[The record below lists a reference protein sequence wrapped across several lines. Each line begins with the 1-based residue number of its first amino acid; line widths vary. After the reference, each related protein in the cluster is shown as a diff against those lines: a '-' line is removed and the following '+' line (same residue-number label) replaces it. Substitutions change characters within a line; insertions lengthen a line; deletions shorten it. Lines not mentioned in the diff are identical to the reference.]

1 MIDMDYTHLLK
12 RLVLPPGFTV
22 PSRMVHDDVVATAST
37 RADLADDVRGINASL
52 AIIKQ
57 TRGGSWPTG
66 PVTEDYNYVDL
77 VWHECEF
84 RDASSF
90 TYVARDAAG
99 AYLGCC
105 YLYPMGGRTPLD
117 ADLIAYDV
125 DVSWWVTPD
134 AHAAGYYTM
143 LYEGLRH
150 WLGSEFS
157 FWKPYYS
164 NAQIPRGGAPDP
176 SAGD

>member
-1 MIDMDYTHLLK
+1 MDYTHLLK

-22 PSRMVHDDVVATAST
+22 PSRMVHDDVVATAIT

-66 PVTEDYNYVDL
+66 PVTEDYNYVDA

-84 RDASSF
+84 RDAGSF
-90 TYVARDAAG
+90 TYTVYAG
-99 AYLGCC
+99 EYIGCC
-105 YLYPMGGRTPLD
+105 YLYPMGRRTPLSEALLGND
-117 ADLIAYDV
+117 I

-134 AHAAGYYTM
+134 AYGRGYYEK
-143 LYEGLRH
+143 LYRALQRWVAGDFPFRAPH
-150 WLGSEFS
+150 F
-157 FWKPYYS
+157 S
-164 NAQIPRGGAPDP
+164 NAEIPA
-176 SAGD
+176 